1 MMHTS
6 HLIYT
11 KKSKLH
17 KPNYTYCNELE
28 LIEEQLNN
36 NKINCL
42 NIEQILKSLDQLK
55 YEFEKILFSNKTIIF
70 LKDYGGYKQTFLLI
84 IEDEYVRKSNIFN
97 ESNILTRDILTFRLL
112 KSQIDTGVY
121 NAVMPGSIFRRQRKY
136 KYKTE
141 IQETVRVT
149 LMPYQ
154 YESIVSSNYENYSIM
169 ISSFHKIDS
178 KALSNLTNLKE
189 IDYSN
194 NVNG

>member
-1 MMHTS
+1 MN
-6 HLIYT
+6 LKRFYFQI
-11 KKSKLH
+11 KL
-17 KPNYTYCNELE
+17 
-28 LIEEQLNN
+28 
-36 NKINCL
+36 
-42 NIEQILKSLDQLK
+42 
-55 YEFEKILFSNKTIIF
+55 IF